1 MTIDRMARRIEC
13 SQVIGFKC
21 FCIDSGSISIV
32 MTSILPP
39 YTFRQFPVLL
49 TRTLCFFFN
58 SEDYGIVMFSFVGW
72 IVLCSSSLMDYEEG
86 IMTQLLVSV

>member
-13 SQVIGFKC
+13 SHVIGFKC

-39 YTFRQFPVLL
+39 LL